1 MSERKNKI
9 VKVLG
14 VSFAHF
20 SHDSFMAF
28 LAPILPLLIA
38 KFGLTYSMAAL
49 IGISR
54 NIPTLFNP
62 VIGSVA
68 DRYNLKFFVIL
79 GPALSG
85 VFMLSMGI
93 APNFAVL
100 LLLGLG
106 ASISSA
112 IFHIPCAPLIKKFA
126 GNKMGFAMS
135 IYMIGG
141 ESARALGPIIALTV
155 VSIFGL
161 SGMYKVL
168 PICILIAFIIFMALR
183 DIPYIKPTEKHSVKG
198 SILETITHG
207 KLFFIAIFGVFL
219 TKIFTASLTGAL
231 LPTYLV
237 SEGHSAW
244 MGGICLSITQ
254 ISAIFGLMF
263 SGYLADKYGRLK
275 ILTFIIICA
284 PLTMLGW
291 LFAESIFTNAHI
303 FGGDP
308 QTTIQI
314 VKMLFTSG
322 WYFILS
328 LFIFGVVAYADMPIY
343 LSLVQSY
350 GFKFP
355 ATANGVFF
363 MAHFFLSSIGVFM
376 AGRMSDILSMHT
388 AFRIFAGISFLGIL
402 FIPLLRKAAKRAD
415 IHAQADANAELIRS
429 SR

>member
-1 MSERKNKI
+1 MSDRKNKL

-68 DRYNLKFFVIL
+68 DRYNLKIFVIL

-85 VFMLSMGI
+85 IFMLSMGI

-106 ASISSA
+106 AGISSA
-112 IFHIPCAPLIKKFA
+112 IFHIPCAPLVKKFA
-126 GNKMGFAMS
+126 GNKIGLAMS
-135 IYMIGG
+135 AYMIGG

-161 SGMYKVL
+161 DGMYKVL
-168 PICILIAFIIFMALR
+168 PICILIAFIIFFTLK
-183 DIPYIKPTEKHSVKG
+183 DIPYVKPKEKHSVRG
-198 SILETITHG
+198 SIVATITHG

-219 TKIFTASLTGAL
+219 TKIFTAAITSSL

-244 MGGICLSITQ
+244 LGGICLSITQ
-254 ISAIFGLMF
+254 ISAIVGLSF

-284 PLTMLGW
+284 PLAMLGW
-291 LFAESIFTNAHI
+291 LFAENIFTASSIFT
-303 FGGDP
+303 GDVE
-308 QTTIQI
+308 TTSQI
-314 VKMLFTSG
+314 IRMLFTSG
-322 WYFILS
+322 WYFVLS

-350 GFKFP
+350 GFKYP

-363 MAHFFLSSIGVFM
+363 MAHFFLSSIGVFA

-388 AFRIFAGISFLGIL
+388 AFRIFAGASFLGIL

-415 IHAQADANAELIRS
+415 IHQQVETESELLRS
-429 SR
+429 NR